1 MLKRGVYQTTDA
13 IVAITLL
20 LAIMAGIILPLGN
33 WLTDEYRVTIAADH
47 AKRVKNAVTAF
58 IKDNHDVIATQAS
71 SSSPYVF
78 SVADLITAG
87 YLPSGF
93 SQSNNFSASYQ
104 TRVYQPV
111 VNKFHTMTFL
121 TGGVSLSKSLARKLA
136 IRIGGEGGVIDGSEA
151 KGALGAW
158 TENLSAFGGYNPGD
172 GSVVMAGFY
181 DDGNVVN
188 DYLYRKALPG
198 HPELN
203 TMSTSINMGGNDV
216 TNANSVNAANVTASG
231 WFRSTGDT
239 GWYNEKHGGGLY
251 MNDDTWMRVYN
262 NKSIYTEGAVRAGT
276 VQSDGRLTAK
286 EYIQIEGIATAK
298 AACTSNGLMGRNT
311 AGAIL
316 VCKDLVWTENESS
329 TLVSTA
335 TIANGS
341 SFICKSGP
349 SGRILVTGYANWLVS
364 YGVYWMSANLY
375 ANGVLVATDNT
386 AAFEYDHGRASG
398 TSVTLFYVQA
408 TQPNT
413 DATFSLTAT
422 DSYLQKVSYSC
433 VGA

>member
-20 LAIMAGIILPLGN
+20 LTIMAGIIIPLGN
-33 WLTDEYRVTIAADH
+33 WLTDEYRVTIAAEH

-78 SVADLITAG
+78 SVSDLITAG

-136 IRIGGEGGVIDGSEA
+136 IRIGGEGGIIDGSEA

-203 TMSTSINMGGNDV
+203 TMQTALNMGGNDV
-216 TNANSVNAANVTASG
+216 NNANSVNAANVTASG

-262 NKSIYTEGAVRAGT
+262 TNPSIPRA
-276 VQSDGRLTAK
+276 RF
-286 EYIQIEGIATAK
+286 
-298 AACTSNGLMGRNT
+298 GL
-311 AGAIL
+311 AL
-316 VCKDLVWTENESS
+316 C
-329 TLVSTA
+329 
-335 TIANGS
+335 
-341 SFICKSGP
+341 
-349 SGRILVTGYANWLVS
+349 
-364 YGVYWMSANLY
+364 NLMD
-375 ANGVLVATDNT
+375 V
-386 AAFEYDHGRASG
+386 
-398 TSVTLFYVQA
+398 
-408 TQPNT
+408 
-413 DATFSLTAT
+413 
-422 DSYLQKVSYSC
+422 
-433 VGA
+433 